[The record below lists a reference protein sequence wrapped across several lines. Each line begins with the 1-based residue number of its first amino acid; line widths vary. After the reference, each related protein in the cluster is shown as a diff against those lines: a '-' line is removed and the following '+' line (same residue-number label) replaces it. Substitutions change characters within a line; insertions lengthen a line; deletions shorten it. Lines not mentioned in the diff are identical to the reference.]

1 MNKIYRRLWSTARQ
15 CWIVASELA
24 SPRGKRASTVLAAG
38 TVGLVMLA
46 TVAQAA
52 EREVE
57 PGEFDE
63 QSLVEDYPATP
74 YVADPALRGL
84 LSSFPLQSAAAAG
97 SINSLHTQVALTTDN
112 FYRDSTVSGDL
123 QMILGSRSSL
133 TGSKSVGYGSLLTAS
148 GTNNVA
154 VGYGVR
160 VRQGYSTAVG
170 AESYTDGVGATAFG
184 NNAKAYADNS
194 IAVGSGSRTNDGAGI
209 SRIAIGGDAYA
220 GSSGWTGAI
229 ALGGDSRA
237 EYDGVV
243 IGYGAKSSATG
254 AVALGSWSVANE
266 TNTVSVGS
274 SGTKRRIV
282 NVNDARLSSTSSDA
296 VTGKQLYATN
306 SNVTKAQTAADGAKT
321 TATAAQS
328 TANTANSNANSAL
341 AKANAVSGLVS
352 QVSAAGNVRLGGENT
367 GTVLDVRNKSN
378 AVRSITGLKDGAL
391 STSST
396 EAVTGKQL
404 NATNTNVTSAKTAA
418 DAAKTTAAAA
428 QSTATT
434 ANTNANTALAKAN
447 TVSGLVSQVSATG
460 NVRLGGENTG
470 TVLDARNKSNAV
482 RSITGLKDGALSAS
496 STEAVTGKQLN
507 ATNANVTTAQTV
519 ADAAKTTATAAQTTA
534 TTANTNANT
543 ALAKANTV
551 SGLVSQVSASG
562 NVRLGGEN
570 TGTVLDARNKSN
582 AVRSITGLKDG
593 ALSTSSTEAVTG
605 KQLNA
610 TNSNVAAV
618 KSTADA
624 AQARVAVLNGLVG
637 QVSASGNVRL
647 GADNTG
653 TVVDVANK
661 TGAKRKLQNLAN
673 GVLSASSADAVTGQ
687 QLNATNSEVSSVR
700 TAATAAKTAA
710 DAARGVADGA
720 VLKAD
725 ALGGLVGQVSAS
737 GNVRLGAENTGT
749 VLDVRNKSNAVRS
762 ITGLKDGALSTSS
775 TEAVTGKQLNA
786 TNTNVTSAKT
796 AADAAKTTAAAA
808 QSTATTANTNANT
821 ALAKANTVSG
831 LVSQVSATGNV
842 RLGGENTGTV
852 LDARNKSNAVR
863 SITGLKDGALSAS
876 STEAVTGKQLNATNA
891 NVTTA
896 QTVADA
902 AKTTATAAQTT
913 ATTANT
919 NANTALAK
927 ANTVSGLVSQVS
939 ASGNVRLGGENTGT
953 VLDARNKSNAVRSI
967 TGLKDGALSTSSTEA
982 VTGKQLNATNSN
994 VAAVKS
1000 TADAA
1005 QARVAVLN
1013 GLVGQV
1019 SASGNVRLG
1028 ADNTGTVVDVANK
1041 SGAKRKLQNLANG
1054 VLSTSSTDA
1063 VTGQQLNA
1071 TNSEVTSVRTAATA
1085 AKTAADAA
1093 RGVADGAVLKAD
1105 ALGGLVGQVSAS
1117 GNVRLGAENTGT
1129 IVDVANKTG
1138 AKRRI
1143 YNIANGT
1150 LSAGSTDAV
1159 TGQQLF
1165 ATNATVETQ
1174 RQDLAGH
1181 AQQLA
1186 DQDGRI
1192 ADNRVE
1198 VDALR
1203 ADFDNFDPDLDGVV
1217 KFSANRRLVDMEG
1230 ARVSGVAAGDISS
1243 ATSTD
1248 AVNGGQLFATNVRV
1262 REIEREGRFLSIG
1275 FDDESIDADAGLLGI
1290 ALGDSARASVSSEGG
1305 VAIGSF
1311 AAADALNSVAL
1322 GRGAVVAESA
1332 ESGFALG
1339 VGSNV
1344 YAKEGVAFGAL
1355 SRVVAGADGAV
1366 ALGSYSV
1373 ATEENTVSVG
1383 NSSVKRRLVN
1393 LDRGISDHDATTIT
1407 QLNEALAGLG
1417 GGAGVDALGNVVGPT
1432 YSVQGG
1438 KQDNVGDALAAL
1450 DGAVVRSDSRV
1461 DGLEGQLR
1469 ATFQQSS
1476 STRVDGVGQLNLA
1489 GTQGMVL
1496 SNLADGRIA
1505 AGSRDAVT
1513 GSQLYAAKQDI
1524 ARNREEIEQLASQ
1537 AGTGASQRSVSV
1549 QNQGLIDFG
1558 GARVT
1563 GVLPGEVSAHSYDA
1577 VTGAQLF
1584 ESNSRISNLEQ
1595 NGQLIAVS
1603 KDQESIEAKAGLMG
1617 VAIGDGAEASLDSDG
1632 GTALGSYARARGRG
1646 SVALGRGSFVHNDA
1660 DGGIAI
1666 STGANVYASGGIA
1679 IGNFS
1684 TVERNAVKS
1693 VAIGGGSVATEA
1705 DTVSFGSYT
1714 YQRRLVN
1721 VANGRNTNDAATIGQ
1736 LRGALSTLGGNID
1749 ANGNV
1754 TTPGFNVQGQHQS
1767 TVNDALTTLDSAVV
1781 TTGSRM
1787 DRVETQLRSVFQ
1799 ETPSTRSDGTHQLT
1813 LAGANGMVISNVANG
1828 LIAAGSREAVNGGQ
1842 LHAVQQQ
1849 LNGRMDGLE
1858 QRVDGQPQSRA
1869 LSTASAAPTEQVTP
1883 TPEVSGSPQVASA
1896 GEGASP
1902 APQPKSKK
1910 DDTPSP
1916 TPQVD
1921 TAELEKMLA
1930 RANEYTDGAISNFE
1944 RRLDKM
1950 DKRFNR
1956 MAAMSSAQTAMAM
1969 NTAGLATYN
1978 RLGAGVGYAEGESAM
1993 AVGYQRVL
2001 NDKGS
2006 ATFSLNGAFTNSGER
2021 SMGVGVGIGW

>member
-1 MNKIYRRLWSTARQ
+1 MNRIYRRLWSRVRQ
-15 CWIVASELA
+15 CWVVASELA
-24 SPRGKRASTVLAAG
+24 PSRGKASSTVRAGGLVLLSLLVVPTAGAREDDEDDTAWWARQTMSAFVATAGASGRAFETRAVNRGDVYSNTSRANWSVIDGKESMALGSEARASGEHSLAAG
-38 TVGLVMLA
+38 I
-46 TVAQAA
+46 
-52 EREVE
+52 
-57 PGEFDE
+57 
-63 QSLVEDYPATP
+63 
-74 YVADPALRGL
+74 
-84 LSSFPLQSAAAAG
+84 SSRAAG
-97 SINSLHTQVALTTDN
+97 ARSVT
-112 FYRDSTVSGDL
+112 
-123 QMILGSRSSL
+123 LGSLSEAWGDNSIAL
-133 TGSKSVGYGSLLTAS
+133 GHYAVTKNGGYG
-148 GTNNVA
+148 
-154 VGYGVR
+154 
-160 VRQGYSTAVG
+160 TAVG
-170 AESYTDGVGATAFG
+170 TYSEANGIGATALG
-184 NNAKAYADNS
+184 QNAKARTDNS
-194 IAVGSGSRTNDGAGI
+194 IAVGSGSMTDAGAGV
-209 SRIAIGGDAYA
+209 SKIAIGGDAYA

-229 ALGGDSRA
+229 ALGGESRA
-237 EYDGVV
+237 EYDGVAV
-243 IGYGAKSSATG
+243 GYGAKTSANGT
-254 AVALGSWSVANE
+254 VALGRGSLATE
-266 TNTVSVGS
+266 ANTVSVGS
-274 SGTKRRIV
+274 ASVKRRVV
-282 NVNDARLSSTSSDA
+282 NVADAGLNSTSSDA

-306 SNVTKAQTAADGAKT
+306 SNVTKAQAAADGAKT

-378 AVRSITGLKDGAL
+378 ANRRITGLADASL
-391 STSST
+391 TTAST

-404 NATNTNVTSAKTAA
+404 TATNTNVTSAKTAA
-418 DAAKTTAAAA
+418 DAAKTTATAA
-428 QSTATT
+428 QSMATT

-447 TVSGLVSQVSATG
+447 AVSS
-460 NVRLGGENTG
+460 
-470 TVLDARNKSNAV
+470 
-482 RSITGLKDGALSAS
+482 
-496 STEAVTGKQLN
+496 
-507 ATNANVTTAQTV
+507 
-519 ADAAKTTATAAQTTA
+519 
-534 TTANTNANT
+534 
-543 ALAKANTV
+543 
-551 SGLVSQVSASG
+551 LVSQVSASG
-562 NVRLGGEN
+562 NVRLGG
-570 TGTVLDARNKSN
+570 
-582 AVRSITGLKDG
+582 
-593 ALSTSSTEAVTG
+593 
-605 KQLNA
+605 
-610 TNSNVAAV
+610 
-618 KSTADA
+618 
-624 AQARVAVLNGLVG
+624 
-637 QVSASGNVRL
+637 
-647 GADNTG
+647 
-653 TVVDVANK
+653 
-661 TGAKRKLQNLAN
+661 
-673 GVLSASSADAVTGQ
+673 
-687 QLNATNSEVSSVR
+687 
-700 TAATAAKTAA
+700 
-710 DAARGVADGA
+710 
-720 VLKAD
+720 
-725 ALGGLVGQVSAS
+725 
-737 GNVRLGAENTGT
+737 ENTGT

-786 TNTNVTSAKT
+786 TNANVSKAQA
-796 AADAAKTTAAAA
+796 AADATATRLNASAVALGAGAVAEQASYGISTALGNNAKAYNGKSVAMGADARATVDDAGNKISGNAGVSIGAGTRSGNGAVALGLDAVATGDRGVAVGHEASGKGTHATALGFQSNASANQATAVGRGAVASSLYASALGNQASAKA
-808 QSTATTANTNANT
+808 QSALALGDRANAAHAGAVALGNGSATTGTN
-821 ALAKANTVSG
+821 
-831 LVSQVSATGNV
+831 QVSVGNDSLKRKV
-842 RLGGENTGTV
+842 VNV
-852 LDARNKSNAVR
+852 ADA
-863 SITGLKDGALSAS
+863 ALSTS
-876 STEAVTGKQLNATNA
+876 SSEAVTGKQLHATN
-891 NVTTA
+891 
-896 QTVADA
+896 
-902 AKTTATAAQTT
+902 
-913 ATTANT
+913 
-919 NANTALAK
+919 
-927 ANTVSGLVSQVS
+927 
-939 ASGNVRLGGENTGT
+939 
-953 VLDARNKSNAVRSI
+953 
-967 TGLKDGALSTSSTEA
+967 TS
-982 VTGKQLNATNSN
+982 
-994 VAAVKS
+994 VAAVKA
-1000 TADAA
+1000 TADGA
-1005 QARVAVLN
+1005 QARVAVLD

-1041 SGAKRKLQNLANG
+1041 TGAKRKLQNLANG

-1093 RGVADGAVLKAD
+1093 RGVADGAVQKAD

-1129 IVDVANKTG
+1129 IVDVANKSG
-1138 AKRRI
+1138 GKRRI

-1174 RQDLAGH
+1174 RQALAGH
-1181 AQQLA
+1181 AQQLT

-1198 VDALR
+1198 LDALR

-1217 KFSANRRLVDMEG
+1217 KFSADRRLVDMEG

-1243 ATSTD
+1243 SASTD
-1248 AVNGGQLFATNVRV
+1248 AVNGGQLFATNLRMA
-1262 REIEREGRFLSIG
+1262 EMEDLTRFIAVGADG
-1275 FDDESIDADAGLLGI
+1275 FSTAALAGDLGV
-1290 ALGDSARASVSSEGG
+1290 ALGDGAIASVDKEG
-1305 VAIGSF
+1305 AT
-1311 AAADALNSVAL
+1311 ALGAFSTASAKNSVAL
-1322 GRGAVVAESA
+1322 GRAANVHSGAED
-1332 ESGFALG
+1332 GFALG
-1339 VGSNV
+1339 GRSQVAAKYGVSLGAESEVHASAIGS
-1344 YAKEGVAFGAL
+1344 
-1355 SRVVAGADGAV
+1355 V
-1366 ALGSYSV
+1366 ALGYQSIARES
-1373 ATEENTVSVG
+1373 ETVSIG
-1383 NSSVKRRLVN
+1383 NDSLQRRLVN
-1393 LDRGISDHDATTIT
+1393 VARGRGSNDAATAG
-1407 QLNEALAGLG
+1407 QLNEALATLG
-1417 GGAGVDALGNVVGPT
+1417 GGAGLDGAGSIIAPE
-1432 YSVQGG
+1432 YKVQGST
-1438 KQDNVGDALAAL
+1438 QSTVGEALVAL
-1450 DGAVVRSDSRV
+1450 DGAVVKASSRSERV
-1461 DGLEGQLR
+1461 ESQMR
-1469 ATFQQSS
+1469 ATFQQSP
-1476 STRVDGVGQLNLA
+1476 STRADGIGQLNLA
-1489 GTQGMVL
+1489 GAQGMVL

-1537 AGTGASQRSVSV
+1537 AGTGASQRSFSA

-1754 TTPGFNVQGQHQS
+1754 TTPGFTVQGQHQS
-1767 TVNDALTTLDSAVV
+1767 TINDALTTLDSAVV

-1799 ETPSTRSDGTHQLT
+1799 ETPSTRNDGTAQLT

-1869 LSTASAAPTEQVTP
+1869 LAAASAAPTEQVTP
-1883 TPEVSGSPQVASA
+1883 TPEAGDSPQVASA
-1896 GEGASP
+1896 GEGTSP
-1902 APQPKSKK
+1902 TPQPKSKQ

-2001 NDKGS
+2001 NEKGS

>member
-1 MNKIYRRLWSTARQ
+1 MSKISIGGNAN
-15 CWIVASELA
+15 
-24 SPRGKRASTVLAAG
+24 AG
-38 TVGLVMLA
+38 T
-46 TVAQAA
+46 
-52 EREVE
+52 
-57 PGEFDE
+57 
-63 QSLVEDYPATP
+63 
-74 YVADPALRGL
+74 
-84 LSSFPLQSAAAAG
+84 
-97 SINSLHTQVALTTDN
+97 N
-112 FYRDSTVSGDL
+112 
-123 QMILGSRSSL
+123 
-133 TGSKSVGYGSLLTAS
+133 
-148 GTNNVA
+148 
-154 VGYGVR
+154 
-160 VRQGYSTAVG
+160 
-170 AESYTDGVGATAFG
+170 
-184 NNAKAYADNS
+184 
-194 IAVGSGSRTNDGAGI
+194 
-209 SRIAIGGDAYA
+209 
-220 GSSGWTGAI
+220 GWTGAI
-229 ALGGDSRA
+229 ALGGEARA
-237 EYDGVV
+237 EYDGVA
-243 IGYGAKSSATG
+243 IGHGAKTSANGT
-254 AVALGSWSVANE
+254 VALGRGSLATE
-266 TNTVSVGS
+266 ANTVSVGTS
-274 SGTKRRIV
+274 SVKRRVV
-282 NVNDARLSSTSSDA
+282 NVADARLNSTSSDA

-306 SNVTKAQTAADGAKT
+306 SNVTKAQSAADGART

-328 TANTANSNANSAL
+328 TANSANTNASTAL

-352 QVSAAGNVRLGGENT
+352 QVSVSGNVRLGGENT

-391 STSST
+391 SASST

-404 NATNTNVTSAKTAA
+404 NATNTNVTSARTA
-418 DAAKTTAAAA
+418 
-428 QSTATT
+428 
-434 ANTNANTALAKAN
+434 
-447 TVSGLVSQVSATG
+447 
-460 NVRLGGENTG
+460 
-470 TVLDARNKSNAV
+470 
-482 RSITGLKDGALSAS
+482 
-496 STEAVTGKQLN
+496 
-507 ATNANVTTAQTV
+507 
-519 ADAAKTTATAAQTTA
+519 ADAAKTTATAAQSTA

-582 AVRSITGLKDG
+582 AVRAITGLKDG
-593 ALSTSSTEAVTG
+593 ALSTTSTEAVTG

-610 TNSNVAAV
+610 TNANVSKAQAAADATAARLNASAVALGAGAVAEQASYGISTALGNNAKAYNGKSVAMGADARATVDDAGNKISGNGGVSIGAGTRSGNGAVALGLDAVATGDRGIAVGHEASGKGTHATALGFQSNASANQATAVGRGAVASSLYASAVGNQASATAQSALALGDRASATHAGAVALGNGSATTATNQVSVGNGSLKRKVVNVADATLSTSSSEAVTGKQLHATNTSMAAV
-618 KSTADA
+618 KATADG
-624 AQARVAVLNGLVG
+624 AQARVAVLDGLVG

-661 TGAKRKLQNLAN
+661 A
-673 GVLSASSADAVTGQ
+673 
-687 QLNATNSEVSSVR
+687 
-700 TAATAAKTAA
+700 
-710 DAARGVADGA
+710 
-720 VLKAD
+720 
-725 ALGGLVGQVSAS
+725 
-737 GNVRLGAENTGT
+737 
-749 VLDVRNKSNAVRS
+749 
-762 ITGLKDGALSTSS
+762 
-775 TEAVTGKQLNA
+775 
-786 TNTNVTSAKT
+786 
-796 AADAAKTTAAAA
+796 
-808 QSTATTANTNANT
+808 
-821 ALAKANTVSG
+821 
-831 LVSQVSATGNV
+831 
-842 RLGGENTGTV
+842 
-852 LDARNKSNAVR
+852 
-863 SITGLKDGALSAS
+863 
-876 STEAVTGKQLNATNA
+876 
-891 NVTTA
+891 
-896 QTVADA
+896 
-902 AKTTATAAQTT
+902 
-913 ATTANT
+913 
-919 NANTALAK
+919 
-927 ANTVSGLVSQVS
+927 
-939 ASGNVRLGGENTGT
+939 
-953 VLDARNKSNAVRSI
+953 
-967 TGLKDGALSTSSTEA
+967 
-982 VTGKQLNATNSN
+982 
-994 VAAVKS
+994 
-1000 TADAA
+1000 
-1005 QARVAVLN
+1005 
-1013 GLVGQV
+1013 
-1019 SASGNVRLG
+1019 
-1028 ADNTGTVVDVANK
+1028 
-1041 SGAKRKLQNLANG
+1041 GAKRKLQNLANG

-1071 TNSEVTSVRTAATA
+1071 TNSEVTSVRTAAAA

-1093 RGVADGAVLKAD
+1093 RGVADGAVQKAD

-1174 RQDLAGH
+1174 RQALAGH
-1181 AQQLA
+1181 AQQLT

-1198 VDALR
+1198 LDALR
-1203 ADFDNFDPDLDGVV
+1203 TDFDNFDPDLDGVV
-1217 KFSANRRLVDMEG
+1217 KFSADRSLVDMED

-1243 ATSTD
+1243 SASTD

-1262 REIEREGRFLSIG
+1262 IELERKGRFLSVG
-1275 FDDESIDADAGLLGI
+1275 SDDESIDADAGLLGV
-1290 ALGDSARASVSSEGG
+1290 ALGDSARASVGSEGG

-1393 LDRGISDHDATTIT
+1393 LDRGVSDHDATTIA

-1417 GGAGVDALGNVVGPT
+1417 GGAGLDALGNVVGPT

-1438 KQDNVGDALAAL
+1438 KQNNVGDALAAL

-1469 ATFQQSS
+1469 ATFQQSP
-1476 STRVDGVGQLNLA
+1476 STRADGVGQLNLA
-1489 GTQGMVL
+1489 GAQGMVL

-1524 ARNREEIEQLASQ
+1524 ADNRSEIDQMKEQRKSLAGFTRQ
-1537 AGTGASQRSVSV
+1537 GPIDFAGARIIGLADGDISSASSSDAVNGGQLYTTNSRLTDLEDSQRFLSVGSA
-1549 QNQGLIDFG
+1549 GP
-1558 GARVT
+1558 A
-1563 GVLPGEVSAHSYDA
+1563 VSA
-1577 VTGAQLF
+1577 
-1584 ESNSRISNLEQ
+1584 R
-1595 NGQLIAVS
+1595 
-1603 KDQESIEAKAGLMG
+1603 AGLVG
-1617 VAIGDGAEASLDSDG
+1617 VALGDSAVGVGEGA
-1632 GTALGSYARARGRG
+1632 TALGSFSRAGG
-1646 SVALGRGSFVHNDA
+1646 KNSVALGRAAHVMESAEDGFAVGVRSVVDA
-1660 DGGIAI
+1660 EK
-1666 STGANVYASGGIA
+1666 GIA
-1679 IGNFS
+1679 IGAASSVQAGANY
-1684 TVERNAVKS
+1684 S
-1693 VAIGGGSVATEA
+1693 VAIGSGSIARDA
-1705 DTVSFGSYT
+1705 LTVSFGEGAL
-1714 YQRRLVN
+1714 QRRLVN
-1721 VANGRNTNDAATIGQ
+1721 VANGRNANDTATIGQ

-1754 TTPGFNVQGQHQS
+1754 TTSGFTVQGQHQS

-1787 DRVETQLRSVFQ
+1787 DRVETQLRSVFH
-1799 ETPSTRSDGTHQLT
+1799 EAPSTRSDGTAQLT

-1869 LSTASAAPTEQVTP
+1869 LATASAAPTEQVTP
-1883 TPEVSGSPQVASA
+1883 TPEASDSPQVASA
-1896 GEGASP
+1896 GEGTSP
-1902 APQPKSKK
+1902 TPQPKSKQ

>member
-1 MNKIYRRLWSTARQ
+1 MNRIYRRLWSRARQ
-15 CWIVASELA
+15 CWVVASELA
-24 SPRGKRASTVLAAG
+24 PSRGKASSTVRAGGLVLLSLLVVPTAGAREDDEDDTAWWARQTMSAFVATAGDSGRAFETRAVNRGDVYSNTSRANWSVIDGKESMALGSEARASGEHSLAAG
-38 TVGLVMLA
+38 I
-46 TVAQAA
+46 
-52 EREVE
+52 
-57 PGEFDE
+57 
-63 QSLVEDYPATP
+63 
-74 YVADPALRGL
+74 
-84 LSSFPLQSAAAAG
+84 SSRAAG
-97 SINSLHTQVALTTDN
+97 ARSVT
-112 FYRDSTVSGDL
+112 
-123 QMILGSRSSL
+123 LGSLSEAWGDNSIAL
-133 TGSKSVGYGSLLTAS
+133 GHYAVTENGGYG
-148 GTNNVA
+148 
-154 VGYGVR
+154 
-160 VRQGYSTAVG
+160 TAVG
-170 AESYTDGVGATAFG
+170 TYSRANGIGATALG
-184 NNAKAYADNS
+184 QNAKAQTENS
-194 IAVGSGSRTNDGAGI
+194 IAVGSGSMTNPGAGI
-209 SRIAIGGDAYA
+209 SKIAIGGNAYA
-220 GSSGWTGAI
+220 GTAGFTGAI
-229 ALGGDSRA
+229 AIGGASNSG
-237 EYDGVV
+237 YDGVAL
-243 IGYGAKSSATG
+243 GYGAKAEKSGSL
-254 AVALGSWSVANE
+254 ALGSYSVANE
-266 TNTVSVGS
+266 SNTVSVGNGS
-274 SGTKRRIV
+274 TKRRIV
-282 NVNDARLSSTSSDA
+282 NVADARLSATSTDA

-418 DAAKTTAAAA
+418 DAAKTTA
-428 QSTATT
+428 
-434 ANTNANTALAKAN
+434 
-447 TVSGLVSQVSATG
+447 
-460 NVRLGGENTG
+460 
-470 TVLDARNKSNAV
+470 
-482 RSITGLKDGALSAS
+482 
-496 STEAVTGKQLN
+496 
-507 ATNANVTTAQTV
+507 
-519 ADAAKTTATAAQTTA
+519 TAAQTTA

-543 ALAKANTV
+543 ALAKANAV
-551 SGLVSQVSASG
+551 SSLVSQVSASG

-570 TGTVLDARNKSN
+570 TGTVLDVRNKSN

-593 ALSTSSTEAVTG
+593 ALSTTSTEAVTG

-610 TNSNVAAV
+610 TNANVSKAQAAADATAARLNASAVALGAGAVAEQASYGISTALGNNAKAYNGKSVAMGADARATVDDAGNKISGNAGVSIGAGTRSGNGAVALGLDAVATGDRGVAVGHEASGKGTHATALGFQSNASANQATAVGRGAVASSLYASALGNQASAKAQSALALGDRANAAHAGAVALGNGSATTGTNQVSVGNDSLKRKVVNVADAALSTSSSEAVTGKQLHATNTSVAAV
-618 KSTADA
+618 KATADG
-624 AQARVAVLNGLVG
+624 AQARVAVLDGLVG

-661 TGAKRKLQNLAN
+661 T
-673 GVLSASSADAVTGQ
+673 
-687 QLNATNSEVSSVR
+687 
-700 TAATAAKTAA
+700 
-710 DAARGVADGA
+710 
-720 VLKAD
+720 
-725 ALGGLVGQVSAS
+725 
-737 GNVRLGAENTGT
+737 
-749 VLDVRNKSNAVRS
+749 
-762 ITGLKDGALSTSS
+762 
-775 TEAVTGKQLNA
+775 
-786 TNTNVTSAKT
+786 
-796 AADAAKTTAAAA
+796 
-808 QSTATTANTNANT
+808 
-821 ALAKANTVSG
+821 
-831 LVSQVSATGNV
+831 
-842 RLGGENTGTV
+842 
-852 LDARNKSNAVR
+852 
-863 SITGLKDGALSAS
+863 
-876 STEAVTGKQLNATNA
+876 
-891 NVTTA
+891 
-896 QTVADA
+896 
-902 AKTTATAAQTT
+902 
-913 ATTANT
+913 
-919 NANTALAK
+919 
-927 ANTVSGLVSQVS
+927 
-939 ASGNVRLGGENTGT
+939 
-953 VLDARNKSNAVRSI
+953 
-967 TGLKDGALSTSSTEA
+967 
-982 VTGKQLNATNSN
+982 
-994 VAAVKS
+994 
-1000 TADAA
+1000 
-1005 QARVAVLN
+1005 
-1013 GLVGQV
+1013 
-1019 SASGNVRLG
+1019 
-1028 ADNTGTVVDVANK
+1028 
-1041 SGAKRKLQNLANG
+1041 GAKRKLQNLANG

-1093 RGVADGAVLKAD
+1093 RGVADGAVQKAD

-1129 IVDVANKTG
+1129 IVDVANKSG
-1138 AKRRI
+1138 GKRRI

-1150 LSAGSTDAV
+1150 LSTGSTDAV

-1165 ATNATVETQ
+1165 ATNALVETQ
-1174 RQDLAGH
+1174 RQALAGH
-1181 AQQLA
+1181 AQQLT

-1198 VDALR
+1198 LDALR

-1217 KFSANRRLVDMEG
+1217 KFSADRRLVDMEG

-1243 ATSTD
+1243 SASTD
-1248 AVNGGQLFATNVRV
+1248 AVNGGQLFATNLRMA
-1262 REIEREGRFLSIG
+1262 EMEDLTRFIAVGADG
-1275 FDDESIDADAGLLGI
+1275 FSTAALAGDLGV
-1290 ALGDSARASVSSEGG
+1290 ALGDGAIASVDKEG
-1305 VAIGSF
+1305 AT
-1311 AAADALNSVAL
+1311 ALGAFSTASAKNSVAL
-1322 GRGAVVAESA
+1322 GRAANVHSGAED
-1332 ESGFALG
+1332 GFALG
-1339 VGSNV
+1339 GRSQVAAKYGVSLGAESEVHASAIGS
-1344 YAKEGVAFGAL
+1344 
-1355 SRVVAGADGAV
+1355 V
-1366 ALGSYSV
+1366 ALGYQSIARES
-1373 ATEENTVSVG
+1373 ETVSIG
-1383 NSSVKRRLVN
+1383 NDSLQRRLVN
-1393 LDRGISDHDATTIT
+1393 VARGRGSNDAATAG
-1407 QLNEALAGLG
+1407 QLNEALATLG
-1417 GGAGVDALGNVVGPT
+1417 GGAGLDGAGSIIAPE
-1432 YSVQGG
+1432 YKVQGST
-1438 KQDNVGDALAAL
+1438 QSTVGEALVAL
-1450 DGAVVRSDSRV
+1450 DGAVVKASSRSERV
-1461 DGLEGQLR
+1461 ESQMR
-1469 ATFQQSS
+1469 ATFQQSP
-1476 STRVDGVGQLNLA
+1476 STRADGIGQLNLA
-1489 GTQGMVL
+1489 GAQGMVL

-1537 AGTGASQRSVSV
+1537 AGTGASQRSVSA

-1754 TTPGFNVQGQHQS
+1754 TTPGFTVQGQHQS
-1767 TVNDALTTLDSAVV
+1767 TINDALTTLDSAVV

-1799 ETPSTRSDGTHQLT
+1799 ETPSTRNDGTAQLT

-1869 LSTASAAPTEQVTP
+1869 LAAASAAPTEQVTP
-1883 TPEVSGSPQVASA
+1883 TPEASDSPQVASA
-1896 GEGASP
+1896 GEGTSP
-1902 APQPKSKK
+1902 TPQPKSKK

-2001 NDKGS
+2001 NEKGS

>member
-24 SPRGKRASTVLAAG
+24 SPRGKRSSTVLAAG

-52 EREVE
+52 EPEVE
-57 PGEFDE
+57 PGELDE

-74 YVADPALRGL
+74 SVADSALRSMFSNL
-84 LSSFPLQSAAAAG
+84 PLQAAATGG

-160 VRQGYSTAVG
+160 VREGYSTSVG

-184 NNAKAYADNS
+184 NNARAYADNS

-237 EYDGVV
+237 EYDGVAV
-243 IGYGAKSSATG
+243 GYGAKTSANGT
-254 AVALGSWSVANE
+254 VALGRGSLATE
-266 TNTVSVGS
+266 ANTVSVGS
-274 SGTKRRIV
+274 ASVKRRVV
-282 NVNDARLSSTSSDA
+282 NVADARLNSTSSDA

-306 SNVTKAQTAADGAKT
+306 SNVTKAQAAADGAKT

-328 TANTANSNANSAL
+328 TANTANTNANTAL
-341 AKANAVSGLVS
+341 AKANTVIGLVS
-352 QVSAAGNVRLGGENT
+352 QVSASGNVRLGGENT

-378 AVRSITGLKDGAL
+378 AA
-391 STSST
+391 
-396 EAVTGKQL
+396 
-404 NATNTNVTSAKTAA
+404 
-418 DAAKTTAAAA
+418 
-428 QSTATT
+428 
-434 ANTNANTALAKAN
+434 
-447 TVSGLVSQVSATG
+447 
-460 NVRLGGENTG
+460 
-470 TVLDARNKSNAV
+470 

-507 ATNANVTTAQTV
+507 ATNTNVTNARTA
-519 ADAAKTTATAAQTTA
+519 ADAAKTTATAAQSTA

-570 TGTVLDARNKSN
+570 TGTVLD
-582 AVRSITGLKDG
+582 
-593 ALSTSSTEAVTG
+593 
-605 KQLNA
+605 
-610 TNSNVAAV
+610 
-618 KSTADA
+618 
-624 AQARVAVLNGLVG
+624 
-637 QVSASGNVRL
+637 
-647 GADNTG
+647 
-653 TVVDVANK
+653 
-661 TGAKRKLQNLAN
+661 
-673 GVLSASSADAVTGQ
+673 
-687 QLNATNSEVSSVR
+687 
-700 TAATAAKTAA
+700 
-710 DAARGVADGA
+710 
-720 VLKAD
+720 
-725 ALGGLVGQVSAS
+725 
-737 GNVRLGAENTGT
+737 
-749 VLDVRNKSNAVRS
+749 VRNKSNAVRS
-762 ITGLKDGALSTSS
+762 ITGLKDGTLSS
-775 TEAVTGKQLNA
+775 T
-786 TNTNVTSAKT
+786 
-796 AADAAKTTAAAA
+796 
-808 QSTATTANTNANT
+808 
-821 ALAKANTVSG
+821 
-831 LVSQVSATGNV
+831 
-842 RLGGENTGTV
+842 
-852 LDARNKSNAVR
+852 
-863 SITGLKDGALSAS
+863 

-891 NVTTA
+891 NVSKA
-896 QTVADA
+896 QAAAD
-902 AKTTATAAQTT
+902 
-913 ATTANT
+913 ATTARL
-919 NANTALAK
+919 NASAVALGEGAVAEQASYGISTALGNNAK
-927 ANTVSGLVSQVS
+927 AYNGKSVAMGADARATVDDAGNKISGNAGVSIGAGTRSGNGAVALGLDAVATGDRGIAVGHEASGKGTHATALGFQSNASANQATAVGRGAVASSLYASAVGNQANATAQSALALGDRANATHAGAVALGNGSATTAANQVS
-939 ASGNVRLGGENTGT
+939 VGNG
-953 VLDARNKSNAVRSI
+953 S
-967 TGLKDGALSTSSTEA
+967 LKRKVVNVADGALSTSSSEA
-982 VTGKQLNATNSN
+982 VTGKQLHATNTS
-994 VAAVKS
+994 VAAVKA
-1000 TADAA
+1000 TADGA
-1005 QARVAVLN
+1005 QARVAVLD
-1013 GLVGQV
+1013 GLMGQV
-1019 SASGNVRLG
+1019 SASGNMRLG
-1028 ADNTGTVVDVANK
+1028 ADNTGTVIDVANK
-1041 SGAKRKLQNLANG
+1041 TGVKRKLQNLANG
-1054 VLSTSSTDA
+1054 ALSTSSTDA

-1093 RGVADGAVLKAD
+1093 RGVADGAVQKAE

-1129 IVDVANKTG
+1129 IVDVANKSG
-1138 AKRRI
+1138 GKRRI

-1174 RQDLAGH
+1174 RLALAGH
-1181 AQQLA
+1181 AQQLT

-1198 VDALR
+1198 LDALR
-1203 ADFDNFDPDLDGVV
+1203 TDFDNFSPDLEGVV
-1217 KFSANRRLVDMEG
+1217 NFSTDRLLVDMEG

-1248 AVNGGQLFATNVRV
+1248 AVNGGQLFVTNARL
-1262 REIEREGRFLSIG
+1262 EELAE
-1275 FDDESIDADAGLLGI
+1275 AGELVSVGSGGPGVEAVTGLV
-1290 ALGDSARASVSSEGG
+1290 AVAVGDSTRAEGEG
-1305 VAIGSF
+1305 AVALGSF
-1311 AAADALNSVAL
+1311 AVAEGKNSVAL
-1322 GRGAVVAESA
+1322 GRAASVAAKA
-1332 ESGFALG
+1332 EDGFALG
-1339 VGSNV
+1339 VRASV
-1344 YAKEGVAFGAL
+1344 ESAKGVAIGAGSSVAEGAFNSVAIGAGSVANDVLTVSFGEGAL
-1355 SRVVAGADGAV
+1355 
-1366 ALGSYSV
+1366 
-1373 ATEENTVSVG
+1373 
-1383 NSSVKRRLVN
+1383 KRRLVN
-1393 LDRGISDHDATTIT
+1393 VARGMSESDASTIG
-1407 QLNEALAGLG
+1407 QLSDALAALG
-1417 GGAGVDALGNVVGPT
+1417 GGAGIGPGGDIVAPV
-1432 YSVQGG
+1432 YGVQGG
-1438 KQDNVGDALAAL
+1438 VQNNVGDALATL

-1469 ATFQQSS
+1469 ATFQQSP

-1489 GTQGMVL
+1489 GAQGMVL

-1513 GSQLYAAKQDI
+1513 GSQLYAAKQEI
-1524 ARNREEIEQLASQ
+1524 AMNGDEIERMKSMSEGGVKHALQEVLDLR
-1537 AGTGASQRSVSV
+1537 GGP
-1549 QNQGLIDFG
+1549 IDFAG
-1558 GARVT
+1558 SRLT
-1563 GVLPGEVSAHSYDA
+1563 GIDSGDISSAFSTDA
-1577 VTGAQLF
+1577 VNG
-1584 ESNSRISNLEQ
+1584 
-1595 NGQLIAVS
+1595 GQLYATNERIASV
-1603 KDQESIEAKAGLMG
+1603 ESTHRFFKIGRDDLSEDAKAGSFG
-1617 VAIGDGAEASLDSDG
+1617 VAIGESAQATPQDGNEG
-1632 GTALGSYARARGRG
+1632 GTALGAYAIAWGKN
-1646 SVALGRGSFVHNDA
+1646 SVALGRGALVEEGAEGAFALGAGSRAAGA
-1660 DGGIAI
+1660 DSVALGLVSRTEVA
-1666 STGANVYASGGIA
+1666 
-1679 IGNFS
+1679 
-1684 TVERNAVKS
+1684 AVRS
-1693 VAIGGGSVATEA
+1693 VAIGMGAIATEA
-1705 DTVSFGSYT
+1705 DTASFGNSR

-1754 TTPGFNVQGQHQS
+1754 TTPGFTVQGQHQS
-1767 TVNDALTTLDSAVV
+1767 TVNDALTTLDAAVV
-1781 TTGSRM
+1781 TTGSRV

-1799 ETPSTRSDGTHQLT
+1799 ETPSTRSDGTAQLT
-1813 LAGANGMVISNVANG
+1813 LVGANGMVISNVANG
-1828 LIAAGSREAVNGGQ
+1828 LVAAGSREAVNGGQ

-1869 LSTASAAPTEQVTP
+1869 VATASAAPTEQVTP
-1883 TPEVSGSPQVASA
+1883 TPEASDSPQVASA
-1896 GEGASP
+1896 GEGTSP
-1902 APQPKSKK
+1902 TPQPKSKQ

>member
-1 MNKIYRRLWSTARQ
+1 MNRIYRRLWSRARQ
-15 CWIVASELA
+15 CWVVASELA
-24 SPRGKRASTVLAAG
+24 PSRGKASSTVRAGSLVLLSLLVVPAAGAREDDEDDTAWWARQTMSAFVATAGDSGRAFETRAVNRGDVYSNTSRGNWSVIDGKESMALGSEARASGEHSLAAG
-38 TVGLVMLA
+38 I
-46 TVAQAA
+46 
-52 EREVE
+52 
-57 PGEFDE
+57 
-63 QSLVEDYPATP
+63 
-74 YVADPALRGL
+74 
-84 LSSFPLQSAAAAG
+84 SSRAAG
-97 SINSLHTQVALTTDN
+97 ARSVT
-112 FYRDSTVSGDL
+112 
-123 QMILGSRSSL
+123 LGSLSEAWGDNSIAL
-133 TGSKSVGYGSLLTAS
+133 GHYAVTKNGGYG
-148 GTNNVA
+148 
-154 VGYGVR
+154 
-160 VRQGYSTAVG
+160 TAVG
-170 AESYTDGVGATAFG
+170 TYSEANGIGATALG
-184 NNAKAYADNS
+184 QNAKARTKNS
-194 IAVGSGSRTNDGAGI
+194 IAVGSGSMTDAGVGV
-209 SRIAIGGDAYA
+209 SKIAIGGNAYA

-229 ALGGDSRA
+229 ALGGESLA
-237 EYDGVV
+237 EYDGVAV
-243 IGYGAKSSATG
+243 GYGAKTWANGT
-254 AVALGSWSVANE
+254 VALGRGSLATE
-266 TNTVSVGS
+266 ANTVSVGS
-274 SGTKRRIV
+274 ASVKRRVV
-282 NVNDARLSSTSSDA
+282 NVADAGLNSTSSDA

-306 SNVTKAQTAADGAKT
+306 SNVTKAQAAADGAKT

-418 DAAKTTAAAA
+418 DAAKTTA
-428 QSTATT
+428 
-434 ANTNANTALAKAN
+434 
-447 TVSGLVSQVSATG
+447 
-460 NVRLGGENTG
+460 
-470 TVLDARNKSNAV
+470 
-482 RSITGLKDGALSAS
+482 
-496 STEAVTGKQLN
+496 
-507 ATNANVTTAQTV
+507 
-519 ADAAKTTATAAQTTA
+519 TAAQTTA

-543 ALAKANTV
+543 ALAKANAV
-551 SGLVSQVSASG
+551 SSLVSQVSASG
-562 NVRLGGEN
+562 NVRLGG
-570 TGTVLDARNKSN
+570 
-582 AVRSITGLKDG
+582 
-593 ALSTSSTEAVTG
+593 
-605 KQLNA
+605 
-610 TNSNVAAV
+610 
-618 KSTADA
+618 
-624 AQARVAVLNGLVG
+624 
-637 QVSASGNVRL
+637 
-647 GADNTG
+647 
-653 TVVDVANK
+653 
-661 TGAKRKLQNLAN
+661 
-673 GVLSASSADAVTGQ
+673 
-687 QLNATNSEVSSVR
+687 
-700 TAATAAKTAA
+700 
-710 DAARGVADGA
+710 
-720 VLKAD
+720 
-725 ALGGLVGQVSAS
+725 
-737 GNVRLGAENTGT
+737 ENTGT

-762 ITGLKDGALSTSS
+762 ITGLKDGALST
-775 TEAVTGKQLNA
+775 T
-786 TNTNVTSAKT
+786 
-796 AADAAKTTAAAA
+796 
-808 QSTATTANTNANT
+808 
-821 ALAKANTVSG
+821 
-831 LVSQVSATGNV
+831 
-842 RLGGENTGTV
+842 
-852 LDARNKSNAVR
+852 
-863 SITGLKDGALSAS
+863 

-891 NVTTA
+891 NVSKAQAAADATAARLNASAVALGAGAVAEQASYGISTALGNNAKAYNGKSVAMGADARATVDDAGNKISGNAGVSIGAGTRSGNGAVALGLDAVATGDRGVAVGHEASGKGTHATALGFQSNASANQATAVGRGAVASSLYASALGNQASAKAQSALALGDRANAAHAGAVALGNGSATTGTN
-896 QTVADA
+896 QVSVGNDSLKRKVVNVADA
-902 AKTTATAAQTT
+902 
-913 ATTANT
+913 
-919 NANTALAK
+919 
-927 ANTVSGLVSQVS
+927 
-939 ASGNVRLGGENTGT
+939 
-953 VLDARNKSNAVRSI
+953 
-967 TGLKDGALSTSSTEA
+967 ALSTSSSEA
-982 VTGKQLNATNSN
+982 VTGKQLHATNTS
-994 VAAVKS
+994 VAAVKA
-1000 TADAA
+1000 TADGA
-1005 QARVAVLN
+1005 QARVAVLD

-1054 VLSTSSTDA
+1054 VLSASSTDA

-1129 IVDVANKTG
+1129 IVDVANKSG
-1138 AKRRI
+1138 GKRRI

-1150 LSAGSTDAV
+1150 LSTDSTDAV

-1192 ADNRVE
+1192 TDNRVE
-1198 VDALR
+1198 LDTLR

-1217 KFSANRRLVDMEG
+1217 KFSADRLLVDMEG

-1243 ATSTD
+1243 SASTD
-1248 AVNGGQLFATNVRV
+1248 AVNGGQLFATNSR
-1262 REIEREGRFLSIG
+1262 IG
-1275 FDDESIDADAGLLGI
+1275 ALELKDRLVDFGKELGAMEAESGLFGV
-1290 ALGDSARASVSSEGG
+1290 ALGNGAQASLRTEGG
-1305 VAIGSF
+1305 TAVGSYST
-1311 AAADALNSVAL
+1311 ALGKNSVAL
-1322 GRGAVVAESA
+1322 GRGSLVEEIAEA
-1332 ESGFALG
+1332 GFALG
-1339 VGSNV
+1339 
-1344 YAKEGVAFGAL
+1344 
-1355 SRVVAGADGAV
+1355 AGASVAQDHGV
-1366 ALGSYSV
+1366 ALGSYSEVRAGAFNSV
-1373 ATEENTVSVG
+1373 ALGANSIAEEERVVSIG
-1383 NSSVKRRLVN
+1383 SSTLKRRLTNVA
-1393 LDRGISDHDATTIT
+1393 RGTSDDNAATIA
-1407 QLNEALAGLG
+1407 QLSESVSALG
-1417 GGAGVDALGNVVGPT
+1417 GGAGVDSNGSVVAPVYGM
-1432 YSVQGG
+1432 QGG
-1438 KQDNVGDALAAL
+1438 TQNNVGDALAVL
-1450 DGAVVRSDSRV
+1450 DGAVVRADGRV
-1461 DGLEGQLR
+1461 ENIESQLH
-1469 ATFQQSS
+1469 ATFQQSP
-1476 STRVDGVGQLNLA
+1476 STRADGVGQLNLA
-1489 GTQGMVL
+1489 GAQGMVL

-1549 QNQGLIDFG
+1549 QNQRPIDFG

-1563 GVLPGEVSAHSYDA
+1563 GVLPGEVSAHSHDA

-1617 VAIGDGAEASLDSDG
+1617 VAIGDGAEASLDADG

-1754 TTPGFNVQGQHQS
+1754 TTPGFTVQGQHQS
-1767 TVNDALTTLDSAVV
+1767 TINDALTTLDSAVV

-1787 DRVETQLRSVFQ
+1787 DRVESQLRSVFQ
-1799 ETPSTRSDGTHQLT
+1799 ETPSTRGDGTAQLT

-1869 LSTASAAPTEQVTP
+1869 LATASAAPTEQVTP
-1883 TPEVSGSPQVASA
+1883 TPEASDSPQVASA
-1896 GEGASP
+1896 GEGTSP
-1902 APQPKSKK
+1902 TPQPKSKK

-2001 NDKGS
+2001 NEKGS